1 MKLRIEIDP
10 DSQEEILLR
19 APAVTDEVR
28 RLQTV
33 IAEAFS
39 RKLELAL
46 QLGEREC
53 YIPCDDILFFETT
66 ERRVSAHTAEHM
78 YFSPLKLCEL
88 EELLPR
94 TFVRAS
100 KSCLVNTAHIV
111 AINHSL
117 TGASEILFKETG
129 KKIYASRMYYKIV
142 HDTIE
147 ETRLRK

>member
-33 IAEAFS
+33 IAEALS

-53 YIPCDDILFFETT
+53 YIPCDEILFFETT

-100 KSCLVNTAHIV
+100 KSCLVNTAHIA

>member
-88 EELLPR
+88 GELLPR

-100 KSCLVNTAHIV
+100 KSCLVNTAHI
-111 AINHSL
+111 AAMAANS
-117 TGASEILFKETG
+117 AKQ
-129 KKIYASRMYYKIV
+129 
-142 HDTIE
+142 
-147 ETRLRK
+147 

>member
-46 QLGEREC
+46 QLGEQEC
-53 YIPCDDILFFETT
+53 YIPCDEILFFETT
-66 ERRVSAHTAEHM
+66 ERRVRAHTAEHM

>member
-33 IAEAFS
+33 IAEALS

-53 YIPCDDILFFETT
+53 YIPCDEILFFETT

-88 EELLPR
+88 GELLPR

>member
-53 YIPCDDILFFETT
+53 YIPCDEILFFETT

>member
-33 IAEAFS
+33 IAEALS

-53 YIPCDDILFFETT
+53 YIPCDEILFFETT

-100 KSCLVNTAHIV
+100 KSCLVNTAHIA
-111 AINHSL
+111 AINRSL
-117 TGASEILFKETG
+117 TGASEILFKGTG

>member
-33 IAEAFS
+33 IAEALS

-53 YIPCDDILFFETT
+53 YIPCDEILFFETT

>member
-33 IAEAFS
+33 IAEALS

-46 QLGEREC
+46 QLGEQEC
-53 YIPCDDILFFETT
+53 YIPCDEILFFETT

-117 TGASEILFKETG
+117 TGASEILFKGTG

>member
-10 DSQEEILLR
+10 DSPEEIVLR
-19 APAVTDEVR
+19 APAITEEIS
-28 RLQTV
+28 RLQEA
-33 IAEAFS
+33 IADALS
-39 RKLELAL
+39 QKLEFAL
-46 QLGEREC
+46 QLGEQEC
-53 YIPCDDILFFETT
+53 YVPCSDILFFETVD
-66 ERRVSAHTAEHM
+66 RRVSAHTAEHM
-78 YFSPLKLCEL
+78 YFSSMKLCEL

-100 KSCLVNTAHIV
+100 KSCLVNTAHIS

-117 TGASEILFKETG
+117 TGASEILFKRTG
-129 KKIYASRMYYKIV
+129 KKIYASRMYYKLV

>member
-33 IAEAFS
+33 IAEALS

-46 QLGEREC
+46 QLGEQEC
-53 YIPCDDILFFETT
+53 YIPCDDILFFETM

-117 TGASEILFKETG
+117 TGASEILFKGTG

>member
-53 YIPCDDILFFETT
+53 YIPCDEILFFEAT

>member
-46 QLGEREC
+46 QLGER
-53 YIPCDDILFFETT
+53 
-66 ERRVSAHTAEHM
+66 
-78 YFSPLKLCEL
+78 
-88 EELLPR
+88 
-94 TFVRAS
+94 
-100 KSCLVNTAHIV
+100 
-111 AINHSL
+111 
-117 TGASEILFKETG
+117 
-129 KKIYASRMYYKIV
+129 
-142 HDTIE
+142 
-147 ETRLRK
+147 